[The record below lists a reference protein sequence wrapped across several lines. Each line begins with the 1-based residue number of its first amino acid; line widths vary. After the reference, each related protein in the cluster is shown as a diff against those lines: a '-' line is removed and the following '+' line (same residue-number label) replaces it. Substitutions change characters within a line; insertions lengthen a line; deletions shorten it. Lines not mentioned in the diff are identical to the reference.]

1 MCSSESGCLTLNVEH
16 KSPTFE
22 KMSENIWTQTEEEIR
37 EYKVSRNKKLT
48 VFVGYLLLL
57 SVWNV
62 RIYDRLEIWRGKMRN
77 HK

>member
-1 MCSSESGCLTLNVEH
+1 MCSSESGCFTLNVDH

-22 KMSENIWTQTEEEIR
+22 KMSENIWTQAEDGIR
-37 EYKVSRNKKLT
+37 ECKMFRNAKLT

-62 RIYDRLEIWRGKMRN
+62 RVYDRLEIWRGKMRN
-77 HK
+77 A

>member
-1 MCSSESGCLTLNVEH
+1 MCSSENGCLTLNVEH

-37 EYKVSRNKKLT
+37 EYKVSCNEKLT
-48 VFVGYLLLL
+48 AFVGYLLLL
-57 SVWNV
+57 SIRNV
-62 RIYDRLEIWRGKMRN
+62 GVYDKLEIWRGKMRN